1 MKNTDSILISQYQNG
16 DEQALALLIEKH
28 QKDLFSFIY
37 YKVMDEELANDFFQD
52 TFIKI
57 ITKEILRRK

>member
-28 QKDLFSFIY
+28 QKDLFS
-37 YKVMDEELANDFFQD
+37 LS
-52 TFIKI
+52 
-57 ITKEILRRK
+57 ITKSWMRN